1 MQLIASSLVALAS
14 EQRIGDS
21 QEKWAQMAMASSL
34 PSWERAMADPMN
46 QNECKPCNK
55 RRQRSLSLQV
65 WQRMSTF
72 HRRKPE
78 RCAIVN
84 PTHNAADCEQSCRAS
99 ERLGTRRKNGPG
111 WLWLHLFLCWSERWP
126 IQRAKTSIR
135 NKSLFRS
142 QSFASVNF
150 PTTAPHPSLI
160 LTINSRIRSED
171 HNQAGLLLGEEVVLT
186 IY

>member
-1 MQLIASSLVALAS
+1 MRLIASSLVELAS
-14 EQRIGDS
+14 DWGLAGKMGPDGYGFIS
-21 QEKWAQMAMASSL
+21 FFA
-34 PSWERAMADPMN
+34 
-46 QNECKPCNK
+46 
-55 RRQRSLSLQV
+55 
-65 WQRMSTF
+65 
-72 HRRKPE
+72 
-78 RCAIVN
+78 
-84 PTHNAADCEQSCRAS
+84 RAS
-99 ERLGTRRKNGPG
+99 DGR
-111 WLWLHLFLCWSERWP
+111 S